1 MNADNC
7 SMEEVIMIS
16 KGAKQGRGFGVL
28 AASII
33 GSTLLVVLTIGNSA
47 EGASPSV
54 ASQISTLQKHVATLQ
69 QQVTDLASVNSELL
83 GRVINLNSTP
93 SSTSRDGVDIYYY
106 TLSNGCKSPA
116 DEVTTVPIASPVTIV
131 CHLKVLVPMADQNQ
145 AFLKGSK

>member
-145 AFLKGSK
+145 AFLKESK